1 MSYYP
6 PRPATT
12 GNNGARTWLIVAIG
26 VVFGFVMVGA
36 LLSAG
41 DDTSSGGGY
50 ADSGYSGGSGGG
62 GSQIYDG
69 GSITTGDDGELIYSD
84 DNGNGFSTGE

>member
-6 PRPATT
+6 PRPTT
-12 GNNGARTWLIVAIG
+12 AGNNGARTWLIVAIG
-26 VVFGFVMVGA
+26 VVFGFVMIGA

-50 ADSGYSGGSGGG
+50 ADPGYSAGSGG